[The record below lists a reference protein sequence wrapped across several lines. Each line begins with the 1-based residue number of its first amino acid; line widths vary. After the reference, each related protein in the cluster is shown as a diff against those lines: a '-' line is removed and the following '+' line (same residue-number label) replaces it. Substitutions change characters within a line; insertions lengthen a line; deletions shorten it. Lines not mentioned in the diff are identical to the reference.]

1 MVERKP
7 FTPGEILAEEFLK
20 PYNLSQAGLADAIG
34 VARRRINEIVRNK
47 RAITP
52 DTALRLG
59 KYFNMTPAYWLN
71 LQMKVDL
78 WNAEHNQQTR
88 AALKTI
94 KTIEHHTS
102 D

>member
-1 MVERKP
+1 MATRKP
-7 FTPGEILAEEFLK
+7 FTPGEILAEKFLK

-34 VARRRINEIVRNK
+34 VTRRRINEIVRNK
-47 RAITP
+47 RVITP

-78 WNAEHNQQTR
+78 WNAEHDKHTR

-94 KTIEHHTS
+94 KAVEHHAA